1 MKNMNSKRIL
11 LADNSSEYRRS
22 VIAFLELEGYAVVEA
37 GSPKEAQTK
46 LELAKF
52 DIVLADLRMQDDED
66 PNDMSGLEIAKFASE
81 NGVSCIIVTAFPTV
95 ELARIALRSRGAEP
109 YAKDLIT
116 KASGAQALL
125 DSISLTLRNRQQPPE
140 KADPGGLTTNL
151 EQRLVR
157 QNGIIVKLSKNQ
169 YTLLAEL
176 HKKDGGVSTYAEL
189 IKSIYDETLSDK
201 QAANDKRL
209 RNLVDRT
216 KLKIEDQLSEH
227 VYIEVVSGRG
237 YRLNLKT

>member
-1 MKNMNSKRIL
+1 MKNVNSKKIL
-11 LADNSSEYRRS
+11 LADNSAEYRRS
-22 VIAFLELEGYAVVEA
+22 VIAFLGLEGYAVEEA
-37 GSPKEAQTK
+37 ASPKEAQTK
-46 LELAKF
+46 LESARF
-52 DIVLADLRMQDDED
+52 DLVLADLRMQDDDD

-81 NGVSCIIVTAFPTV
+81 NKIPCIIVTAFSTV

-109 YAKDLIT
+109 YAKDLIS

-125 DSISLTLRNRQQPPE
+125 DSISLTLRNKEQPPG
-140 KADPGGLTTNL
+140 KAGPDGPVINL

-157 QNGIIVKLSKNQ
+157 KNGIIIKLSKNQ
-169 YTLLAEL
+169 YTLLEEL
-176 HKKDGGVSTYAEL
+176 HKKDGGVCTYAEL

-216 KLKIEDQLSEH
+216 KLKIQDQLSDH